1 MLGYSRTESCSSE
14 TTPISSTI
22 RLTTDANTGRRTKNS
37 RKPMSGGAHVSNRRS
52 RAAGPGHHLHRRAVA
67 QLLLAGGHPD
77 HAARHT
83 RPNLAEPAPPV
94 GRAACRGRVCA
105 AVAISVWA
113 EHLTRKN
120 HKKNK

>member
-37 RKPMSGGAHVSNRRS
+37 RKPMSGGAHVSDRRS
-52 RAAGPGHHLHRRAVA
+52 RAAGPGHHLPRRAVA
-67 QLLLAGGHPD
+67 QLLLAGGHHD

-83 RPNLAEPAPPV
+83 RPNLDAT
-94 GRAACRGRVCA
+94 GRTE
-105 AVAISVWA
+105 
-113 EHLTRKN
+113 EHTSELQSLI
-120 HKKNK
+120 